1 MIILA
6 NEASRT
12 KVNIIGGGAMGI
24 AMAYFLG
31 IKNDVYLTV
40 REGTL
45 DQFSDV
51 SVIFEGRKH
60 RVNALVVDHL
70 EDAEITIIAVKSYD
84 LKSVLEQYNIRGKI
98 LLIQNGLSHLGL
110 SQRERSFYYAVT
122 TIGART
128 ISRGVSE
135 ITGVG
140 YFRVG
145 GKERLDLSFFD
156 GSGIRAEWVDNIE
169 AEIYRKAAI
178 NAVINPLTAIFKVE
192 NRLIVEEPNIR
203 EISMAATGE
212 LTVLFNKIGYKF
224 DIWKD
229 IVDTCTVTGRNL
241 SSTLQDITMGRR
253 TEIDSITGEIL
264 KMADKFD
271 IKMPINFFL
280 YNAVKFLEKNQR

>member
-1 MIILA
+1 MA

-31 IKNDVYLTV
+31 IKNDHYLTR

>member
-1 MIILA
+1 
-6 NEASRT
+6 
-12 KVNIIGGGAMGI
+12 
-24 AMAYFLG
+24 
-31 IKNDVYLTV
+31 
-40 REGTL
+40 

>member
-1 MIILA
+1 MA

-145 GKERLDLSFFD
+145 GKEKLDLSFFD

>member
-1 MIILA
+1 MA
-6 NEASRT
+6 NEDSKL
-12 KVNIIGGGAMGI
+12 KVSIIGGGAMGI

-31 IKNDVYLTV
+31 IRNDVYLTV
-40 REGTL
+40 RKGTI

-51 SVIFEGRKH
+51 SVILEGRKH

-70 EDAEITIIAVKSYD
+70 EDADITIIAVKSYD
-84 LKSVLEQYNIRGKI
+84 LKPVLEEYNIRGKI
-98 LLIQNGLSHLGL
+98 LLIQNGLSHLGF
-110 SQRERSFYYAVT
+110 SQRKKSFFYAVT

-128 ISRGVSE
+128 ISRGISE

-145 GKERLDLSFFD
+145 GKERIDLSFFD
-156 GSGIRAEWVDNIE
+156 GSGIKAEWIDDIE
-169 AEIYRKAAI
+169 GEIYRKAAI
-178 NAVINPLTAIFKVE
+178 NAVINPLTAIFRVE
-192 NRLIVEEPNIR
+192 NGLIVEEPNIR
-203 EISMAATGE
+203 EVSMAATGE
-212 LTVLFNKIGYKF
+212 LSVLFNKIGYKF

-229 IVDTCTVTGRNL
+229 IVDTCSVTGRNL
-241 SSTLQDITMGRR
+241 SSMLQDITMGRR

>member
-1 MIILA
+1 MA

-280 YNAVKFLEKNQR
+280 YNAVKFLEKN

>member
-1 MIILA
+1 
-6 NEASRT
+6 
-12 KVNIIGGGAMGI
+12 
-24 AMAYFLG
+24 
-31 IKNDVYLTV
+31 
-40 REGTL
+40 
-45 DQFSDV
+45 
-51 SVIFEGRKH
+51 
-60 RVNALVVDHL
+60 L